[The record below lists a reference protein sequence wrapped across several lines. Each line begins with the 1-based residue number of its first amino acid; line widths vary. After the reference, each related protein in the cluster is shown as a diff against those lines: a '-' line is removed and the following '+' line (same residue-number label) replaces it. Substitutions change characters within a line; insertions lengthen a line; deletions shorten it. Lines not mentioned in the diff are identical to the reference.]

1 MSGSHT
7 CHTFVT
13 MAVGEI
19 KAKGSVFSGFSIF
32 ITDMQAGSF
41 GLVFLPQCVYVCACV
56 CVPVAC
62 FLVGPRHLEIIS
74 LHVQCTK
81 KIDSNSFDNKV
92 LMN

>member
-13 MAVGEI
+13 ITVGEI

-81 KIDSNSFDNKV
+81 KLTAIHLTTKY
-92 LMN
+92 L